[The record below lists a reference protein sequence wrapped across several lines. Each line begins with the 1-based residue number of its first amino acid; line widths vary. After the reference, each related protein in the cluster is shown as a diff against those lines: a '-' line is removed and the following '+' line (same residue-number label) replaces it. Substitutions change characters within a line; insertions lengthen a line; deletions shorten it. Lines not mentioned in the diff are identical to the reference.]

1 MHVDS
6 RFKVCNHINSD
17 FGRVTFETVFAWFI
31 YMNMYFETAT
41 QNNSSIATMVWF
53 AFVLIKFGKLKF

>member
-17 FGRVTFETVFAWFI
+17 FGRVTFETVFAWYI

-41 QNNSSIATMVWF
+41 QNNSSIATMV
-53 AFVLIKFGKLKF
+53 